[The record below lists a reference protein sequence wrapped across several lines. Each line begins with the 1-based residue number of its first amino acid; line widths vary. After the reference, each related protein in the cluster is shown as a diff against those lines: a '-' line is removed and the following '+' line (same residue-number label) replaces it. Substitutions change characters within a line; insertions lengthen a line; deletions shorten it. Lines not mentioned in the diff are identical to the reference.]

1 MITTISYNLNLIKI
15 NLLFTC
21 KSSLLHV
28 VLILPYLLVT
38 VNPLESIYGG
48 VHSSNA
54 VESSES
60 WILMYIR
67 IEILIKF
74 FRLIKSCGC

>member
-38 VNPLESIYGG
+38 VHPLESIYGG

-54 VESSES
+54 VESK
-60 WILMYIR
+60 WKLNTNVHTYWNFDKIFQTY
-67 IEILIKF
+67 
-74 FRLIKSCGC
+74 